1 MVLMEELTHILIF
14 KTSIQTQEDK
24 NRVKKVLSEN
34 PFIEE
39 WNVDCEDIDCV
50 LRIVSYELSAEQI
63 IILINQAGF
72 ECEELD

>member
-1 MVLMEELTHILIF
+1 MEELTHILIF

-72 ECEELD
+72 ECQELD